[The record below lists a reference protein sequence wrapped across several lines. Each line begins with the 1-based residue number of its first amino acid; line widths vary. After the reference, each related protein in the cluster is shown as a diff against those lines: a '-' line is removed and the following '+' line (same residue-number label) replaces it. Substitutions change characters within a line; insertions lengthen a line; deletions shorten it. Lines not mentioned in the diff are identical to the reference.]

1 MKTTIIKRITNSF
14 TYLLDKQM
22 RSMHD
27 RLTSGFAE
35 ELIASPISSLSTS
48 NMPRNYEK
56 KISPRMISLFDYY
69 NSAICIWQE
78 FTSSSFMSMSR
89 LFKGSSKLYFP
100 VAILS
105 FPSKLTS
112 LQFLFLILQ
121 ILESF

>member
-1 MKTTIIKRITNSF
+1 MKTTIIKRITSSF
-14 TYLLDKQM
+14 IYLLDKQM

-35 ELIASPISSLSTS
+35 ELIASPISPLSTS

-56 KISPRMISLFDYY
+56 KISPTMISLVDYY
-69 NSAICIWQE
+69 SSAIYIWQE
-78 FTSSSFMSMSR
+78 FTSSSVISMSR
-89 LFKGSSKLYFP
+89 LFKGNSKLYFP

-112 LQFLFLILQ
+112 LQYLFLILQ